1 MVNITFDT
9 TRCIQCGLCAK
20 TCAMG
25 HLRMTENGPAAT
37 GRGACM
43 GCLQCAAICPQTAV
57 LADGKSAVRPHA
69 EDPVEER
76 ILSRR
81 SVRKFK
87 NEPPDRALIQWAL
100 NLSAYAPSGKNRHE
114 TRFTVVYG
122 REKVQTLYDMA
133 IQHCRDT
140 GEAPELARFADK
152 GLDLLTC
159 GAPALIIAWSPDDC
173 LNPCVDAAIAME
185 VVDRQRTWY
194 LLGRL
199 YPPAHR
205 PLRRYEGLS
214 WHPGRLLH
222 AVLPHGRHSPG
233 PPLPQHSSPP
243 GNRCLLGLTKVYIIL
258 YSYKKQREDA
268 ASLCLIFTVF
278 RPHRPRRSPAPPVSP
293 APDPQPGDPAPQ
305 EPRDRVPKADR

>member
-1 MVNITFDT
+1 MIDITFDT
-9 TRCIQCGLCAK
+9 ARCVQCGLCVK

-25 HLRMTENGPAAT
+25 HLRMTETGPAAT

-87 NEPPDRALIQWAL
+87 SDPPDKALIQWAL
-100 NLSAYAPSGKNRHE
+100 DLSAYAPSGKNRHE

-133 IQHCRDT
+133 VQHCRDT

-185 VVDRQRTWY
+185 VVDLMLTGKGLGTCWGGYIRQLTGHCAAMKSY
-194 LLGRL
+194 LGIPDGCSMQCCLMVGIPQGPGFRNI
-199 YPPAHR
+199 PAR
-205 PLRRYEGLS
+205 PE
-214 WHPGRLLH
+214 
-222 AVLPHGRHSPG
+222 
-233 PPLPQHSSPP
+233 
-243 GNRCLLGLTKVYIIL
+243 T
-258 YSYKKQREDA
+258 DA
-268 ASLCLIFTVF
+268 FWV
-278 RPHRPRRSPAPPVSP
+278 
-293 APDPQPGDPAPQ
+293 
-305 EPRDRVPKADR
+305 